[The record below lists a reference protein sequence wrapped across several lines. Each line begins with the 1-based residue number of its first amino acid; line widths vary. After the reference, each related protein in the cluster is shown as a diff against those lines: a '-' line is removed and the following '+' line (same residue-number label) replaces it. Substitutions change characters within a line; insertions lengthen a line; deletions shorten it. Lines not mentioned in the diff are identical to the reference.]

1 MNGRVR
7 KAVEVAG
14 IVQGVGFRPYVYRL
28 AIECHLAG
36 FITNTAAG
44 VSIEV
49 EGPAEAVEE
58 FVSRLPAEAPR
69 LARITQLVAHAT
81 PACAEGEFRILAS
94 RAGEDRR
101 VLISPDVAICDDCLH
116 ELFDPSDRR
125 FHYPFINCTNCGP
138 RYTIVRDIPY
148 DRARTSM
155 AVFPMCADCQREY
168 DDPLDRRFHA
178 QPNACW
184 QCGPQVELWDA
195 TGVCLV
201 PARPKDSGFRIQD
214 SRGARTDPIAE
225 AAARLQAGYV
235 VAVKGLG
242 GFHLAVDATNPAA
255 VSRLRE
261 GKRRVEKPFA
271 IMASNLEAVRNF
283 CHLND
288 ASRALLESPERPI
301 VLLHKKLVGARHG
314 PPPCH
319 LESFGRQAEGFG
331 PQGGVPLRAL
341 SSPIAEAVA
350 PFNLEYGVFL
360 PYTPLHYLLF
370 AAGRFQALVMTSGN
384 ISEEPIAID
393 NAEAVTRLRGI
404 ADFFL
409 VHNRDILLRCDDSVV
424 RVGRVA
430 TPLSARQFVG
440 RGPRLSEL
448 PTIADAHSGSA
459 APTCGKPPA
468 FRPVPHPSLS
478 STPSGRLSLPDGVG
492 EVVEEPRPSE
502 RQGLSA
508 SQSAKPQAVVDRTD
522 LNLAKPGHGQ
532 AVQLLRRSRGY
543 VPVPVFLDEDLP
555 PILAVGGEL
564 KNTVCLTKGRHAFLS
579 QHIGDL
585 ENLESYAFFET
596 TISRF
601 QRILEVEPQ
610 LLAYDLHPDY
620 FSTRWA
626 LSQSGL
632 ERVGVQH
639 HHAHVASCMAENHLE
654 GKVIGIALDGTGYG
668 TDGAVW
674 GGEVLLATYADFERM
689 AHLDYVPM
697 PGGAAAITEPWR
709 MAASYLHKHF
719 GEALW
724 EMEIPFVRHLDVGA
738 HDHAPLQKEMESQV
752 AAHRYAAPQKETESQ
767 VGAHRYA
774 PPQKEPES
782 QVGAHGHP
790 VAQSLRPAAQSR
802 LLAAGR
808 AATHAPLRKQV
819 AVLVR
824 MAERGVNSPL
834 TSSCGRLFDA
844 VSALAGIRKRV
855 NYEAQAAIELEAA
868 IAGDSEG
875 IGYPFELRP
884 EGSGWIIDTR
894 PLFDALV
901 NDLKCSVPVGI
912 ISRRFHEGFG
922 DVLAR
927 AAKLIQAKTGIDKV
941 CLSGGSFQNVFL
953 LEYLR
958 RKLEANGLN
967 VFTHSEVPCGDGG
980 LSLGQ
985 ALVAAHRPNPSITC
999 G

>member
-1 MNGRVR
+1 MIVRVR
-7 KAVEVAG
+7 KAIEVTG

-28 AIECHLAG
+28 ALQRNLAG

-49 EGPAEAVEE
+49 EGPAEAVDD
-58 FVSRLPAEAPR
+58 FVSQLPQEAPR
-69 LARITQLVAHAT
+69 LARITQLAASDI
-81 PACAEGEFRILAS
+81 PARGDGEFRILPS
-94 RAGEDRR
+94 RAGENRR
-101 VLISPDVAICDDCLH
+101 VLISPDVAICDDCLR

-168 DDPLDRRFHA
+168 DDPLNRRFHA

-184 QCGPQVELWDA
+184 KCGPQVEMWDGEGKRVEA
-195 TGVCLV
+195 
-201 PARPKDSGFRIQD
+201 A
-214 SRGARTDPIAE
+214 DPIAE

-271 IMASNLEAVRNF
+271 IMAPSFEAVRNL
-283 CHLND
+283 CELDD

-301 VLLHKKLVGARHG
+301 VLLRKK
-314 PPPCH
+314 
-319 LESFGRQAEGFG
+319 
-331 PQGGVPLRAL
+331 
-341 SSPIAEAVA
+341 SPSLIAELVA
-350 PFNLEYGVFL
+350 PFNREYGVFL
-360 PYTPLHYLLF
+360 PYTPLHHLLF

-393 NAEAVTRLRGI
+393 NPEAGARLRGM

-424 RVGRVA
+424 RVTGEQ
-430 TPLSARQFVG
+430 PRQ
-440 RGPRLSEL
+440 
-448 PTIADAHSGSA
+448 
-459 APTCGKPPA
+459 
-468 FRPVPHPSLS
+468 
-478 STPSGRLSLPDGVG
+478 
-492 EVVEEPRPSE
+492 
-502 RQGLSA
+502 
-508 SQSAKPQAVVDRTD
+508 
-522 LNLAKPGHGQ
+522 
-532 AVQLLRRSRGY
+532 LRRSRGY
-543 VPVPVFLDEDLP
+543 VPVPVFLNEDLP

-585 ENLESYAFFET
+585 ENLESYSFFET
-596 TISRF
+596 TISRCK
-601 QRILEVEPQ
+601 RILEVEPQ

-626 LSQSGL
+626 LSQSSIK
-632 ERVGVQH
+632 RIGVQH
-639 HHAHVASCMAENHLE
+639 HHAHIASCMAENHLD

-674 GGEVLLATYADFERM
+674 GGEVLLATYADFERK

-709 MAASYLHKHF
+709 MAVSYLHKHF
-719 GEALW
+719 GEAFW
-724 EMEIPFVRHLDVGA
+724 ELEIPFVRELDVGVHRDAPLHKFVRELDVGA
-738 HDHAPLQKEMESQV
+738 HRD
-752 AAHRYAAPQKETESQ
+752 
-767 VGAHRYA
+767 
-774 PPQKEPES
+774 
-782 QVGAHGHP
+782 
-790 VAQSLRPAAQSR
+790 
-802 LLAAGR
+802 
-808 AATHAPLRKQV
+808 APLRKQV
-819 AVLVR
+819 ALLVR
-824 MAERGVNSPL
+824 MLERGVNSPL

-855 NYEAQAAIELEAA
+855 NYEAQAAIEFEAA
-868 IAGDSEG
+868 IAGEG
-875 IGYPFELRP
+875 EVAGYPFEIRP

-894 PLFDALV
+894 PLFRAVVD
-901 NDLKCSVPVGI
+901 DLKCGLPAGI
-912 ISRRFHEGFG
+912 VSRRFHEGFV

-927 AAKLIQAKTGIDKV
+927 TAKLIHGETGLDNI

-953 LEYLR
+953 LEHLKR
-958 RKLEANGLN
+958 RLEAEGLN

-985 ALVAAHRPNPSITC
+985 ALVAAHRSS
-999 G
+999 